1 MVFDD
6 HCIDR
11 HDKDSMTQTDWS
23 DSENPAHHHGLERL
37 DAAKPGIASRV
48 ASASGMGHILPL
60 GRTYG
65 RYPRAHGDLKRA
77 RNNTLPLPGMPLYA
91 PHDGAAA
98 SQMLES
104 HVLGSIGSLEV
115 RLATTA
121 QDIHRAQRLRYQVFY
136 EEMSAKAGFLHRL
149 SRRDFDRYDPICDH
163 LLVLDHDA
171 PLDPKTGGP
180 AIVGTYRLL
189 TQEVAEANGG
199 FYTTDEFQIER
210 LVKARSDLN
219 FLELG
224 RSCVLK
230 PYRTKRTVEL
240 LWHGIWSYVMRRKI
254 DVLFG
259 CASLEGTDPSKL
271 ALPLS
276 FLHHHVLAD
285 EPWRVRAVD
294 HRFTSMELME
304 KDKID
309 TKAALKALPP
319 LIKGYV
325 RLGGMVGEGAVVD
338 HQFGTTD
345 VMIML
350 PVEKISARY
359 ISYYGHDAERR
370 TN

>member
-1 MVFDD
+1 MA
-6 HCIDR
+6 
-11 HDKDSMTQTDWS
+11 QTDWPES
-23 DSENPAHHHGLERL
+23 KAPAQHPGLGRL
-37 DAAKPGIASRV
+37 DLEKPGIAARV
-48 ASASGMGHILPL
+48 ASASGMGHIFPL

-65 RYPRAHGDLKRA
+65 RYPRAQSTRSVVAAQPHG
-77 RNNTLPLPGMPLYA
+77 PLPGTPLYS
-91 PHDGAAA
+91 PEDDIAA
-98 SQMLES
+98 SQ
-104 HVLGSIGSLEV
+104 VKDPPILGSIGSLEV

-171 PLDPKTGGP
+171 PIDPKTGGP

-189 TQEVAEANGG
+189 TQDVAEENGG
-199 FYTTDEFQIER
+199 FYTADEFKIDT
-210 LVKARSDLN
+210 LVKARPDLR

-240 LWHGIWSYVMRRKI
+240 LWHGIWSYVVERKI

-259 CASLEGTDPSKL
+259 CASLEGTDPAKL

-285 EPWRVRAVD
+285 EPWRVKAVD
-294 HRFTSMELME
+294 RRFASMNLMA
-304 KDKID
+304 KDEID
-309 TKAALKALPP
+309 SKAALKALPP

-359 ISYYGHDAERR
+359 ISYYSQDTERR
-370 TN
+370 AN

>member
-1 MVFDD
+1 MA
-6 HCIDR
+6 
-11 HDKDSMTQTDWS
+11 QTDWP
-23 DSENPAHHHGLERL
+23 DSEGSVRHPDLGRSDLG
-37 DAAKPGIASRV
+37 KPGIASRV
-48 ASASGMGHILPL
+48 ASASGMSHLLPL

-65 RYPRAHGDLKRA
+65 RYPRAQKAFTSTHPRLRG
-77 RNNTLPLPGMPLYA
+77 PLPGTPLYS
-91 PHDGAAA
+91 PEDGLAA
-98 SQMLES
+98 SQVNDS
-104 HVLGSIGSLEV
+104 SVLGSIGSLEV

-136 EEMSAKAGFLHRL
+136 QEMSAKAGLMHRL

-171 PLDPKTGGP
+171 PVDPKTKEP

-189 TQEVAEANGG
+189 TQAVAEDNGG
-199 FYTTDEFQIER
+199 FYTADEFQIDT
-210 LVKARSDLN
+210 LVKARPDLQ
-219 FLELG
+219 FMELG

-240 LWHGIWSYVMRRKI
+240 LWHGIWSFVVERKI

-259 CASLEGTDPSKL
+259 CASLEGTDPDKL

-285 EPWRVRAVD
+285 KAWRVRAVD
-294 HRFTSMELME
+294 RRFKSMNLMA
-304 KDKID
+304 KDSVD
-309 TKAALKALPP
+309 TKFALKALPP

-325 RLGGMVGEGAVVD
+325 RLGGMVGEGAVID

-345 VMIML
+345 VMIIL
-350 PVEKISARY
+350 PVERISERY
-359 ISYYGHDAERR
+359 ISYYGSDAERR
-370 TN
+370 AN

>member
-1 MVFDD
+1 MA
-6 HCIDR
+6 
-11 HDKDSMTQTDWS
+11 QTDWS
-23 DSENPAHHHGLERL
+23 DSEAPAQSFALERL
-37 DAAKPGIASRV
+37 DPENLVGKPGIASRM

-65 RYPRAHGDLKRA
+65 RYPRAQAGLDHTG
-77 RNNTLPLPGMPLYA
+77 PLPGMPLYS
-91 PHDGAAA
+91 PQDDAAA
-98 SQMLES
+98 SQVFES
-104 HVLGSIGSLEV
+104 RVLGSIGSLEV

-136 EEMSAKAGFLHRL
+136 EEMSAKPGLINRL

-171 PLDPKTGGP
+171 PVDPKTKGP

-189 TQEVAEANGG
+189 TQAMAQANGG
-199 FYTTDEFQIER
+199 FYTADEFQIDT
-210 LVKARSDLN
+210 LVKARPDLH

-240 LWHGIWSYVMRRKI
+240 LWHGIWSYVVQRKI

-259 CASLEGTDPSKL
+259 CASLEGTDPGKL

-285 EPWRVRAVD
+285 EPWRVRAVN
-294 HRFTSMELME
+294 HRFASMNLMA
-304 KDKID
+304 KDAID

-359 ISYYGHDAERR
+359 ISYYSQETGRWA
-370 TN
+370 N